1 MRFPGP
7 KSEPTHKA
15 ELCLFEGLGRE
26 PEEAF
31 DDIVL
36 LASQI
41 CQTPMALITLFD
53 GEVLRFKARYG
64 VDIEEVPRD
73 SAFCSY
79 AAARPGELTEI
90 ADLRAHDTLHD
101 CPLSQGS
108 QPARFYA
115 GAPLTTEEG
124 EALGTLCVLDTIPRS
139 LTENQ
144 RKALSILG
152 RNVVS
157 LIELRRTTR
166 RQAAAAARIES
177 IQSEFRKLAFVA
189 SRTSNAVIISDKE
202 GRIEWVNDG
211 FVRVTGYTL
220 EEVKGRKPGTFLQG
234 PETDP
239 NTISTMREGVRSGAG
254 FEVEVINYHKS
265 GLPYWI
271 HAEVQPLHD
280 ASGSLMGFMAI
291 ETDITARKEWEK
303 KLAESEE
310 RVRALITQAPGV
322 FFQFEVTS
330 QGSRSFAFLSE
341 RFSELFGRDPR
352 DALHDPRL
360 VIACVHP
367 EDRPLTEARLEQA
380 IANRCDWNDTYRIIT
395 PSGITR
401 WVNSRSSASLSPDG
415 TTVWFGL
422 FTDISTLQEA
432 RASAET
438 LNRQL
443 EAAVN
448 EARRATN
455 EAVQASLAKSQF
467 LAMMSHE
474 IRTPMNG
481 VIGMTSL
488 LLDTSLTNEQREF
501 TEIIRNSGENLL
513 TLINDI
519 LDFSKIESGRL
530 ELEHEDF
537 NLRDCVEGTL
547 EILAPRAA
555 GKGIDLVYEIAEDA
569 PTHFRGDTTR
579 IRQILI
585 NLAGNAIKFTE
596 TGEVDVTVECQT
608 LGEKGYELLFAV
620 RDTGIGIP
628 KEAQAKLFSCF
639 TQVDASTTRKYGGTG
654 LGLAISKRLTELM
667 GGRVWLESE
676 QNNGST
682 FYFSVIVAR
691 SSKTESNSGAPSR
704 PHLTGKRVMVVD
716 DNSTSL
722 GIITR
727 MLARWGLHVFQFKSP
742 EEALIRI
749 GFGEIFDLAII
760 DLQMPDMDGIQ
771 LAREIRVLPRGA
783 RLPLLLLSPFGQSAL
798 PHEAEVFQARLSKP
812 AKASQ
817 LFETISRLLSP
828 QKPQLESA
836 TPKSPVAARPPAPM
850 EKLLLAEDNVVN
862 QKVAVTMLARLGF
875 QADVVANGLE
885 VIAALQRQKYDI
897 ILMDMQM
904 PEMDGLEATRQI
916 IRTTPN
922 RDQRAWIIALTA
934 NAMEGDR
941 EVCLANGMNDY
952 LSKPLKTPDLA
963 AALERARRERSAH
976 RARATGGASHSPL
989 PQAQGG

>member
-1 MRFPGP
+1 MRFPDP
-7 KSEPTHKA
+7 NSETTSMA
-15 ELCLFEGLGRE
+15 ELRSYDVLRTR
-26 PEEAF
+26 PEESF

-41 CQTPMALITLFD
+41 CQTPMALIAFPD
-53 GEVLRFKARYG
+53 GDRLWFKARYG
-64 VDIEEVPRD
+64 VT
-73 SAFCSY
+73 
-79 AAARPGELTEI
+79 LTELPNVSAYCTHAAENPEQLTVI
-90 ADLRAHDTLHD
+90 EDTLTEPRFAA
-101 CPLSQGS
+101 CPLVHAS
-108 QPARFYA
+108 PHVRFYA
-115 GAPLTTEEG
+115 GAPLVG
-124 EALGTLCVLDTIPRS
+124 EAGVILGTLCVLDTVPRS
-139 LTENQ
+139 LTDPQ
-144 RKALSILG
+144 RKALSILS

-157 LIELRRTTR
+157 LLELRRTAR
-166 RQAAAAARIES
+166 RQAAATERIET

-211 FVRVTGYTL
+211 FSRVTGYSL
-220 EEVKGRKPGTFLQG
+220 DEVKGRKPGSFLQG
-234 PETDP
+234 ADTEPS
-239 NTISTMREGVRSGAG
+239 TIAVMRDGIQTGAG
-254 FEVEVINYHKS
+254 FEVEVLNYHKS

-280 ASGSLMGFMAI
+280 ANGTLMGFMAI

-322 FFQFEVTS
+322 FFQFEVDAK
-330 QGSRSFAFLSE
+330 GRRSFAFISE
-341 RFSELFGRDPR
+341 RFTELFGRDPKEAQ
-352 DALHDPRL
+352 DHPSL
-360 VIACVHP
+360 VIASVHP
-367 EDRPLTEARLEQA
+367 DDRPLTEARMEEA
-380 IANRCDWNDTYRIIT
+380 IAARSDWNDTYRIVT
-395 PSGITR
+395 PSGLTR
-401 WVNSRSSASLSPDG
+401 WVHSRSSASQSPDG

-432 RASAET
+432 RASAEN

-443 EAAVN
+443 EVAVD
-448 EARRATN
+448 EARRATS

-488 LLDTSLTNEQREF
+488 LLDTSLTDEQREF

-530 ELEHEDF
+530 ELEREDF

-585 NLAGNAIKFTE
+585 NLAGNAIKFTDS
-596 TGEVDVTVECQT
+596 GEVDVTVECQT

-628 KEAQAKLFSCF
+628 KAAQAKLFSCF

-676 QNNGST
+676 QNIGST
-682 FYFSVIVAR
+682 FYFSVIVGPATR
-691 SSKTESNSGAPSR
+691 EELPSGAQTWPQLS
-704 PHLTGKRVMVVD
+704 GKRVMVVD
-716 DNSTSL
+716 DNATSL
-722 GIITR
+722 GILTR
-727 MLARWGLHVFQFKSP
+727 MLSKWGLRVFQFKSP

-749 GFGEIFDLAII
+749 GFGEIFDVAII

-771 LAREIRVLPRGA
+771 LAHEVRKLPRGA
-783 RLPLLLLSPFGQSAL
+783 RLPLLLLSPFGQTAL
-798 PHEAEVFQARLSKP
+798 PADSEVFQARLSKP
-812 AKASQ
+812 AKTSQ
-817 LFETISRLLSP
+817 LFDALSRLLSAK
-828 QKPQLESA
+828 KPSPASPAAKALSA
-836 TPKSPVAARPPAPM
+836 VPHSFPS
-850 EKLLLAEDNVVN
+850 EKILLAEDNVVN
-862 QKVAVTMLARLGF
+862 QKVAVTMLARIGCH
-875 QADVVANGLE
+875 ADVVANGLE

-897 ILMDMQM
+897 VLMDMQM
-904 PEMDGLEATRQI
+904 PEMDGVEATRQI
-916 IRTTPN
+916 YRTIPS
-922 RDQRAWIIALTA
+922 RDQRPWIIALTA

-941 EVCLANGMNDY
+941 EVCLASGMNDY
-952 LSKPLKTPDLA
+952 LSKPLKAGDLA
-963 AALERARRERSAH
+963 AALERARRERSAL
-976 RARATGGASHSPL
+976 RAKEPAPTAGSLQS
-989 PQAQGG
+989 